1 LVTVAAAG
9 PRLSAPI
16 HRPGL
21 VRRSRLLERLSLT
34 SAQPLVVLVAPAGYG
49 KTTALAQWV
58 EADHR
63 DAMWVTVET
72 SDNDP
77 ARMLDQIGIALRHLE
92 GDSALVARPRPSRG
106 LTVADLVEQVRKRG
120 RPVLLALD
128 DLHHLQRTPV
138 PNLLV
143 ELATRLPAGSQ
154 VAMASRTHSP
164 LRLGRLRA
172 ERLCVEFGPADLA
185 FDASEAAEV
194 FARAATNVSP
204 EDVLRLLDRTEG
216 WPAGIYLAA
225 VALRDRVDLTA
236 APDRFSGDDAYIAD
250 FFRDE
255 LMAGESPET
264 VRFLLRTS
272 VLGSLSAEL
281 SDAVL
286 GTSDSAD
293 RLAEIEQRNLFLVPL
308 DHRREWYRYHR
319 LFAETLTAEL
329 RRREPG
335 EEQRVHRRAADW
347 YEQQGMVEQAVAH
360 WSAGS
365 EPTKVAGLGAR
376 YGRPFVASGRI
387 ATVRGWFE
395 AIGPEAVESDP
406 PAALT
411 AAWTYALSGDPAR
424 AHRFLLA
431 AGRAEFTGPMPD
443 GHASLRSGVTLL
455 RATMGSRGIER
466 MRVDALEA
474 VELEPPGS
482 PFHPAAALTLGV
494 ADLLSGSA
502 DDASKHLEQAA
513 LLGREHGRASAQL
526 ALAELALLALD
537 RHDDA
542 KADDY
547 ARKAHEVM
555 TAGDLQNDMLSVLT
569 HLVTAQAHLR
579 AQRRDAARHELGTS
593 VRLYLAAP
601 ATAIPWLAT
610 QTALVLGEVSLQL
623 EDVTAAHTR
632 LEDARLQLARLPT
645 EGILR
650 NRLNAL
656 SEALTQARVRGAR
669 PSAMALTPA
678 EERVLRLLPT
688 HLSLS
693 EIGDELHVTRHTVK
707 SQVVSIYRK
716 LQASTRTEAV
726 NRARELGLLSN

>member
-1 LVTVAAAG
+1 M
-9 PRLSAPI
+9 
-16 HRPGL
+16 
-21 VRRSRLLERLSLT
+21 
-34 SAQPLVVLVAPAGYG
+34 LVAPAGYG

-63 DAMWVTVET
+63 DAVWVTVET

-77 ARMLDQIGIALRHLE
+77 ARMLDQIGIALRHLD

-128 DLHHLQRTPV
+128 DVHHLHRTPV

-172 ERLCVEFGPADLA
+172 ERLCAEVGPADLA
-185 FDASEAAEV
+185 FDAGEAAGC
-194 FARAATNVSP
+194 FARAGINVSP

-286 GTSDSAD
+286 GTTDSAD

-360 WSAGS
+360 WNAGS
-365 EPTKVAGLGAR
+365 EPTKVALSRRPVRTPIRRKRPDRHRAWLVRGDRSRCGGERPARCAHRGLDVRAVRRPRTGPSVSAGGGPGR
-376 YGRPFVASGRI
+376 VHRPDAGRPCLAALGRHPATRHHGLEGYRTDARRRPGSGR
-387 ATVRGWFE
+387 AG
-395 AIGPEAVESDP
+395 
-406 PAALT
+406 AAGQPVP
-411 AAWTYALSGDPAR
+411 SGGR
-424 AHRFLLA
+424 AHPGRRRAPLRF
-431 AGRAEFTGPMPD
+431 
-443 GHASLRSGVTLL
+443 
-455 RATMGSRGIER
+455 SR
-466 MRVDALEA
+466 
-474 VELEPPGS
+474 
-482 PFHPAAALTLGV
+482 
-494 ADLLSGSA
+494 
-502 DDASKHLEQAA
+502 
-513 LLGREHGRASAQL
+513 
-526 ALAELALLALD
+526 
-537 RHDDA
+537 
-542 KADDY
+542 
-547 ARKAHEVM
+547 
-555 TAGDLQNDMLSVLT
+555 
-569 HLVTAQAHLR
+569 
-579 AQRRDAARHELGTS
+579 
-593 VRLYLAAP
+593 
-601 ATAIPWLAT
+601 
-610 QTALVLGEVSLQL
+610 
-623 EDVTAAHTR
+623 
-632 LEDARLQLARLPT
+632 
-645 EGILR
+645 
-650 NRLNAL
+650 
-656 SEALTQARVRGAR
+656 
-669 PSAMALTPA
+669 
-678 EERVLRLLPT
+678 
-688 HLSLS
+688 
-693 EIGDELHVTRHTVK
+693 
-707 SQVVSIYRK
+707 
-716 LQASTRTEAV
+716 
-726 NRARELGLLSN
+726 